1 MNRSVYYA
9 IPVLLLG
16 ACASFPNFPGLGSQS
31 KYVEPESFKASAFIN
46 DKSWVDSAII
56 GHNQVVTFDRVI
68 SATQKSD
75 FVLESTN
82 RNTWMIQLR
91 YTGDPKNYID
101 CGRIVSRVKTPKGEH
116 KYEFPAAKAYQQ
128 YQIQRDD
135 KLYFID
141 RRMALDISAVI
152 TFEVLSPSRTRVKVD
167 TQYTA
172 TRDQSYQDSSGK
184 PTGMTDRV
192 TFGLRDASATFS
204 NAATK
209 CRATGQ
215 FELDLLALAKR

>member
-16 ACASFPNFPGLGSQS
+16 ACASLPKLPSLSSQS

-46 DKSWVDSAII
+46 EKSWVDFAII
-56 GHNQVVTFDRVI
+56 GQNQVVTFDRVI
-68 SATQKSD
+68 NGTQKSD

-82 RNTWMIQLR
+82 RNTWVIQLR

-101 CGRIVSRVKTPKGEH
+101 CGRILSKVKTPEGEH
-116 KYEFPAAKAYQQ
+116 RYEFPAAKAHQQ

-135 KLYFID
+135 KLYSID
-141 RRMALDISAVI
+141 RRMNLDISAI
-152 TFEVLSPSRTRVKVD
+152 LTFEVLSPSRTRVKVD
-167 TQYTA
+167 SQYTA
-172 TRDQSYQDSSGK
+172 TRDQSYQDGNGK
-184 PTGMTDRV
+184 PIGMTDKV
-192 TFGLRDASATFS
+192 SFNFRDSGATFS

-215 FELDLLALAKR
+215 FELDVLALAKR